1 MKEIK
6 FKRVIQIGDNV
17 TDIIKLKCVN
27 YVSKQLPFEFTH
39 SFCYHLYAGLM
50 HDYREDLS
58 HRCVAFK
65 GDWLCED
72 EEGHWYIISNKE
84 YQREYAHGI

>member
-1 MKEIK
+1 MKKIK
-6 FKRVIQIGDNV
+6 FKQMVQIGDNV

-27 YVSKQLPFEFTH
+27 YVSKLLPFEFTH
-39 SFCYHLYAGLM
+39 SYIYHLYAGLM
-50 HDYREDLS
+50 HDYCEDLS
-58 HRCVAFK
+58 HKQIAFK